1 MKAESEGADGGKAQR
16 TQLSF
21 FLYHFYGVLIVSDE
35 FSIGVA
41 LKEKM
46 VGPLMS
52 ANKQYASFESGLRE
66 IAVAGDLSSQQEA
79 AIGNAIRQASGKVNQ
94 LQETLLG
101 GLTQMVADGMKP
113 EKAAEMIGLL
123 GKNATAEKADM
134 GELADMAYAFS
145 DGLKINAGKEMEAAF
160 AMVAAGAKT
169 HAFTLKDMPTLA
181 TSFAAKG
188 ITGPEAVKEIIA
200 SLEVVKGSG
209 SSEEA
214 IGSMTN
220 WMKGISSGDTAQRY
234 EKVGVNYNTSLQD
247 YLGKGYSQYEAS
259 LMVAGQLIDQKGAAF
274 KQQWAAAG
282 AKGDGE
288 AQQNLLN
295 SSGLSTVFH
304 DAQTVNHLLAM
315 RQNWDQYQAKKSELA
330 SGATQKTLDA
340 DSAKQNNTLEG
351 RWRQS
356 QIAMNDL
363 ALSVGKALT
372 PALISLADAM
382 VPWLDALGRWAAA
395 NPEMVAGIG
404 KAVAG
409 LYAIN
414 MAISGVTNVTNT
426 LTSLVDKCKELKAAF
441 AVDGRMRW
449 VVTLF
454 KSIGRGALSLGR
466 ILGGGLVRGITIAAR
481 AVMFLGR
488 ALLMNPIGLI
498 ITGIAMSAYLIY
510 RYWGPISA
518 FFKRLWSQVTVAFH
532 GAWSGIKG
540 VWSGVSGW
548 FSGVWGQIKTAFS
561 GGIAGVARLILSW
574 SPLNLFYKAFSGVMK
589 FFGIDMPKS
598 FADFGGNLI
607 KGLVNG
613 IGNALS
619 AAKETIVNFGNSISG
634 WFKETLGIHSPSVVF
649 AGYGDNI
656 AQGVA
661 VGINRTTPEAVSASQ
676 KMTTAIKPAK
686 TAVPAVAQLPKASEP
701 SVKGLQ
707 ANGNPSGQSAGVNVT
722 FAPKITIKG
731 AAPTTEGEI
740 TSALKFSL
748 HELEKMMERIVTRRE
763 RREYA

>member
-1 MKAESEGADGGKAQR
+1 M
-16 TQLSF
+16 
-21 FLYHFYGVLIVSDE
+21 SDE

-46 VGPLMS
+46 VGPLLS

-79 AIGNAIRQASGKVNQ
+79 AIGDAIRQASGKVNQ

-101 GLTQMVADGMKP
+101 GVGQLVADGMKP
-113 EKAAEMIGLL
+113 EKSGEVIGLL
-123 GKNATAEKADM
+123 GKYATAEKANM
-134 GELADMAYAFS
+134 AGLAHMAYAFS
-145 DGLKINAGKEMEAAF
+145 DSLNINNGKEMESAL
-160 AMVAAGAKT
+160 AMVAAGGKT
-169 HAFTLKDMPTLA
+169 HSFDLKDMPTLA
-181 TSFAAKG
+181 ASFAAKG
-188 ITGPEAVKEIIA
+188 MTGTEAVKEIVA
-200 SLEVVKGSG
+200 SLETVKGSG

-214 IGSMTN
+214 VASMTN
-220 WMKGISSGDTAQRY
+220 WMKGMSSGDTAKRY
-234 EKVGVNYNTSLQD
+234 QKAGVNYDASMKEYTA
-247 YLGKGYSQYEAS
+247 KGYSRYEAS
-259 LMVAGQLIDQKGAAF
+259 LMTASQLIDQKGAAF
-274 KQQWAAAG
+274 KQQWSA

-288 AQQNLLN
+288 AQQKLLN
-295 SSGLSTVFH
+295 TSGLATVFG
-304 DAQTVNHLLAM
+304 DVQTVNHLMSM
-315 RQNWDQYQAKKSELA
+315 RQNWDQYQAKKTELSTPA
-330 SGATQKTLDA
+330 VQKTLDT
-340 DSAKQNNTLEG
+340 DSAKQNNTLDA

-382 VPWLDALGRWAAA
+382 VPWLDALGKWAAA

-449 VVTLF
+449 LVTLF
-454 KSIGRGALSLGR
+454 KSIGRGALTLGK
-466 ILGGGLVRGITIAAR
+466 ILGGGLVRGIMMAGR

-518 FFKRLWSQVTVAFH
+518 FFKRLWSQVTVAFR
-532 GAWSGIKG
+532 GAWSNIKG
-540 VWSGVSGW
+540 IWSGVSGW

-574 SPLNLFYKAFSGVMK
+574 SPLNLFYKAFAGVMK

-619 AAKETIVNFGNSISG
+619 AAKETIVKFGNAISG

-686 TAVPAVAQLPKASEP
+686 TAMPAVAQLPKVSEP
-701 SVKGLQ
+701 SVKGHQ
-707 ANGNPSGQSAGVNVT
+707 ANANPSGQSAGVNVT

-740 TSALKFSL
+740 TSALKLSL

>member
-1 MKAESEGADGGKAQR
+1 M
-16 TQLSF
+16 
-21 FLYHFYGVLIVSDE
+21 VSAE

-41 LKEKM
+41 LKEM
-46 VGPLMS
+46 MADPLLS
-52 ANKQYASFESGLRE
+52 ASKQYASFESGLRD
-66 IAVAGDLSSQQEA
+66 IAVVGNLDNQQEA
-79 AIGNAIRQASGKVNQ
+79 VIGNAIRQASVRFNQ
-94 LQETLLG
+94 SQETLLG
-101 GLTQMVADGMKP
+101 GLSQLINDGMKP

-134 GELADMAYAFS
+134 TGLANMAYTFS
-145 DGLKINAGKEMEAAF
+145 DRLKINDGKEMEAAF
-160 AMVAAGAKT
+160 AMVAVGAKN
-169 HAFTLKDMPTLA
+169 HSFELKDMPTLA
-181 TSFAAKG
+181 KSFADKG
-188 ITGPEAVKEIIA
+188 MTGPEAIKEIIA
-200 SLEVVKGSG
+200 SLDVVKGSG
-209 SSEEA
+209 SSEDA
-214 IGSMTN
+214 VASMTN
-220 WMKGISSGDTAQRY
+220 WMKGMSRADTSQRY
-234 EKVGVNYNTSLQD
+234 AKAGVNYDASMQD
-247 YLGKGYSQYEAS
+247 YIAKGYSQYEAS
-259 LMVAGQLIDQKGAAF
+259 LMTASQLIDQKGAAF
-274 KQQWAAAG
+274 KQQWSG

-288 AQQNLLN
+288 AQQKLLD
-295 SSGLSTVFH
+295 SSGLSAVFT
-304 DAQTVNHLLAM
+304 DTQTVNHLLSM
-315 RQNWDQYQAKKSELA
+315 RQNWDQYKAKKTEM
-330 SGATQKTLDA
+330 ATPAVQNTLDT
-340 DSAKQNNTLEG
+340 DSAKQNDTLDA
-351 RWRQS
+351 RWRRS
-356 QIAMNDL
+356 QIAMNEL
-363 ALSVGKALT
+363 ALSVGSALT
-372 PALISLADAM
+372 PALVSLADSL
-382 VPWLDALGRWAAA
+382 VPWLNALAQWAAA
-395 NPEMVAGIG
+395 NPAIVAGIG
-404 KAVAG
+404 KATAG
-409 LYAIN
+409 FYILN
-414 MAISGVTNVTNT
+414 MAITGVKTASSTLLSVWKDGAKT
-426 LTSLVDKCKELKAAF
+426 LTFLAEKGRNLKAAF
-441 AVDGRMRW
+441 AVGGRLRG

-454 KSIGRGALSLGR
+454 NSMARGALSLGK
-466 ILGGGLVRGITIAAR
+466 ILGGGLVRGIMIAAR

-518 FFKRLWSQVTVAFH
+518 FFKRLWSQVTVAFR

-548 FSGVWGQIKTAFS
+548 FSGIWGQIKTAFS

-574 SPLNLFYKAFSGVMK
+574 SPLNLFYKAFAGVMK

-619 AAKETIVNFGNSISG
+619 AAKETIVKFGNSVSG

-661 VGINRTTPEAVSASQ
+661 VGINRTTPEAVSATQ

-686 TAVPAVAQLPKASEP
+686 TAVPAVAQLPKVSEP
-701 SVKGLQ
+701 IVKGLQ
-707 ANGNPSGQSAGVNVT
+707 VNGNPSGQTAGINVT

-731 AAPTTEGEI
+731 TAPTTEGEI
-740 TSALKFSL
+740 TSALKLSL